1 VADNVTIDPGT
12 TPSVAVSTDD
22 AGAAGHVQ
30 RVKLAYSAD
39 GVATHATVDADG
51 VLVNLG
57 ANNDVTVTSGTVT
70 VTGVSTAAKQ
80 PALGTAGTPS
90 ADVITVQGVTS
101 MTALK
106 VDGSAV
112 TQPVSGT
119 VAVTGVATAANQT
132 TLIGHVDGVE
142 TLIGT
147 TNTTLS
153 TIDGRVDTLES
164 LIGTT
169 NSTLTTID
177 GRVDGVEGLLTTV
190 AGAVKAEDAAHT
202 TADAGIMALAVRA
215 DTAAATGAN
224 GDYVPL
230 IVDSTG
236 RLHANVSALPRAA
249 TVVDVSLASD
259 TTSAQLLAANAN
271 RIGLT
276 LTNTDANAVY
286 VYFGTTAVATKFTVK
301 IPADGYYE
309 MPQPIYT
316 GRIDALWAGNGS
328 GSLIGTELAA

>member
-1 VADNVTIDPGT
+1 MADNVTIDPGT

-147 TNTTLS
+147 TNSTLS
-153 TIDGRVDTLES
+153 TIDGRVDGVEALLTTIDADTGSLPGIATSVDGIET

-169 NSTLTTID
+169 NTTLTTID
-177 GRVDGVEGLLTTV
+177 GRVDGVETLL
-190 AGAVKAEDAAHT
+190 
-202 TADAGIMALAVRA
+202 
-215 DTAAATGAN
+215 
-224 GDYVPL
+224 
-230 IVDSTG
+230 G
-236 RLHANVSALPRAA
+236 RLLPRAT

>member
-1 VADNVTIDPGT
+1 MADNVTIDPGT
-12 TPSVAVSTDD
+12 TPSVAISTDD

-132 TLIGHVDGVE
+132 TLIGHVDGLE
-142 TLIGT
+142 TLVGT
-147 TNTTLS
+147 TNT
-153 TIDGRVDTLES
+153 
-164 LIGTT
+164 
-169 NSTLTTID
+169 TLTTID
-177 GRVDGVEGLLTTV
+177 GRVDGVEALLTTIDADTGNLAGILTAVQIIDNIV
-190 AGAVKAEDAAHT
+190 AGSEAQVD
-202 TADAGIMALAVRA
+202 
-215 DTAAATGAN
+215 
-224 GDYVPL
+224 
-230 IVDSTG
+230 IV
-236 RLHANVSALPRAA
+236 AALPAGTNNIGDVDIATVPRAT
-249 TVVDVSLASD
+249 TVVDVSLASAA
-259 TTSAQLLAANAN
+259 TSAQLLAANAN

-316 GRIDALWAGNGS
+316 GRIDAIWAVDGS

>member
-12 TPSVAVSTDD
+12 TPSVSVSTDD

-30 RVKLAYSAD
+30 RVKIAYSAD

-57 ANNDVTVTSGTVT
+57 ANNDVTVTGSVTANAGTNLNTSTLALEAGGNLAGAATSLAILDDWDETDRAKVNLIVGQAGIAAGAGNVAATVPRVT
-70 VTGVSTAAKQ
+70 LAADDPAVVDLAALEVLSTAAN
-80 PALGTAGTPS
+80 A
-90 ADVITVQGVTS
+90 I
-101 MTALK
+101 
-106 VDGSAV
+106 
-112 TQPVSGT
+112 
-119 VAVTGVATAANQT
+119 
-132 TLIGHVDGVE
+132 
-142 TLIGT
+142 
-147 TNTTLS
+147 
-153 TIDGRVDTLES
+153 
-164 LIGTT
+164 
-169 NSTLTTID
+169 LTTID
-177 GRVDGVEGLLTTV
+177 
-190 AGAVKAEDAAHT
+190 
-202 TADAGIMALAVRA
+202 A
-215 DTAAATGAN
+215 DTGGILTAVQTLDNAISGSEMQ
-224 GDYVPL
+224 
-230 IVDSTG
+230 VDVV
-236 RLHANVSALPRAA
+236 AALPAGDNNIGNVDIVTVPRAT
-249 TVVDVSLASD
+249 TVVDVSLGSD

>member
-1 VADNVTIDPGT
+1 MADNVTIDPGT
-12 TPSVAVSTDD
+12 TPSVVVSTDD
-22 AGAAGHVQ
+22 AGASGQIQ

-39 GVATHATVDADG
+39 GAATHATVDAEG

-57 ANNDVTVTSGTVT
+57 TNNDVTVTSGTVT
-70 VTGVSTAAKQ
+70 
-80 PALGTAGTPS
+80 
-90 ADVITVQGVTS
+90 
-101 MTALK
+101 
-106 VDGSAV
+106 
-112 TQPVSGT
+112 
-119 VAVTGVATAANQT
+119 VTGVATAANQT

-147 TNTTLS
+147 TNSTLS

>member
-12 TPSVAVSTDD
+12 TPSVSVSTDD

-30 RVKLAYSAD
+30 RVKIAYSAD

-57 ANNDVTVTSGTVT
+57 ANNDVTVTGSVTANAGTNLNTSTLALESGGNLAGAATSLAILDDWDETDRAKVNLIVGQAGVAAGAGNVAATVQR
-70 VTGVSTAAKQ
+70 VTLAADDPAVVDLAALEVLSTAAN
-80 PALGTAGTPS
+80 AL
-90 ADVITVQGVTS
+90 
-101 MTALK
+101 
-106 VDGSAV
+106 
-112 TQPVSGT
+112 
-119 VAVTGVATAANQT
+119 
-132 TLIGHVDGVE
+132 
-142 TLIGT
+142 
-147 TNTTLS
+147 
-153 TIDGRVDTLES
+153 
-164 LIGTT
+164 
-169 NSTLTTID
+169 LTTID
-177 GRVDGVEGLLTTV
+177 
-190 AGAVKAEDAAHT
+190 
-202 TADAGIMALAVRA
+202 A
-215 DTAAATGAN
+215 DTGGILTAVQTLDNAISGN
-224 GDYVPL
+224 EMQ
-230 IVDSTG
+230 VDVV
-236 RLHANVSALPRAA
+236 AALPAGDNNIGNVDIVTVPRAT